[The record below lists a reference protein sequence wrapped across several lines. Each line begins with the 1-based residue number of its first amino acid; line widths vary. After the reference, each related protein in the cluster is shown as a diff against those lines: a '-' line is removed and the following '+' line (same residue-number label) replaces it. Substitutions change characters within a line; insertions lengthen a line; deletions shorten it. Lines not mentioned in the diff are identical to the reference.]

1 MLGIILETMYQFE
14 THQSNLR
21 MRIRMSRK
29 SIGYIVTCIFLSL
42 LIGTPISVG
51 AQPIPSLQVLCDT
64 TDNPQQAHLPD
75 PFPGIFY
82 RVLFPDDTQ
91 SGYILEQ
98 VSQNGIESFPIP
110 IPSNYG
116 FFAIQTPEPVSIP
129 EWWLDS
135 LGEPDRM
142 ISNMETF
149 LAAYGYPATSN
160 YVGPNCINVPIS
172 ASPTYPTT
180 CDTTDQINDLN
191 IDSLDQ

>member
-1 MLGIILETMYQFE
+1 VRQPRFTSTRPSHSRIFPNLFHEVVSKSL
-14 THQSNLR
+14 TH
-21 MRIRMSRK
+21 
-29 SIGYIVTCIFLSL
+29 T
-42 LIGTPISVG
+42 
-51 AQPIPSLQVLCDT
+51 
-64 TDNPQQAHLPD
+64 
-75 PFPGIFY
+75 
-82 RVLFPDDTQ
+82 
-91 SGYILEQ
+91 
-98 VSQNGIESFPIP
+98 
-110 IPSNYG
+110 G

-191 IDSLDQ
+191 IDPLDQ